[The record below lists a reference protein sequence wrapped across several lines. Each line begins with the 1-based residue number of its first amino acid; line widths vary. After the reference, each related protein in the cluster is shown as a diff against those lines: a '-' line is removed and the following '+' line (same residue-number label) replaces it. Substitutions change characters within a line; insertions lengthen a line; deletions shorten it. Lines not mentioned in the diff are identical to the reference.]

1 MTKNKTKDI
10 NKKKITKALTSKV
23 LNTKPTYDVHISFDL
38 TSDQDMNDPIK
49 FLYKKIS
56 EKFVDNLVVGSGTCL
71 MTGLRDFTFNGTKE
85 EMTKIMKLF
94 LNSPYRIDDIHINS
108 YSDW

>member
-10 NKKKITKALTSKV
+10 NKKKITKALNSKV
-23 LNTKPTYDVHISFDL
+23 LNIQPTYDVNISFDL
-38 TSDQDMNDPIK
+38 NSDQDINDPIK
-49 FLYKKIS
+49 FLYNKIS
-56 EKFVDNLVVGSGTCL
+56 EKFVDNLVISSGSCL

-94 LNSPYRIDDIHINS
+94 LNSPYRIDDIHIISCSN
-108 YSDW
+108 